1 MSIQAKEELVNRF
14 EEKVGEYLTGAHTK
28 KAVADLKETLGD
40 FDVETF
46 GSNYT
51 AVEDDILQA
60 FINAKTVEGRSQKT
74 INRYSY
80 ILEKFINAIGVPV
93 SKMTSEQIRAYLVA
107 EKDRGVSGRSLEG
120 LRQVLSSF
128 FGWSQKEGMLVKN
141 PMGNIG
147 AIKYKKEIKTPFSE
161 LELDLIKWHC
171 KDKRDRAIVYFL
183 EASGCRVGEVC
194 GLKRNSIDFQNRE
207 VKVLGKGNKERF
219 VPLTEL
225 AIATVQA
232 YLSSR
237 TDDYDGL
244 FVGQNGNLTEQGM
257 RSILKCIESRS
268 GVPNIHPHRFR
279 RTLATKLIDRGM
291 SIQEVAYILG
301 HSNINTTMTYVFV
314 DKTNVKNAYD
324 KYA

>member
-1 MSIQAKEELVNRF
+1 MSIQAKEELVSQF

-28 KAVADLKETLGD
+28 KALADLKDTLAG
-40 FDVETF
+40 FDVETI
-46 GSNYT
+46 GGNYV
-51 AVEDDILQA
+51 AADDDILQA
-60 FINAKTVEGRSQKT
+60 FINAKKVEGRSDKT

-80 ILEKFINAIGVPV
+80 ILEKFINAVGTPAN
-93 SKMTSEQIRAYLVA
+93 KMTSDQIRAYFVM
-107 EKDRGVSGRSLEG
+107 EKERGLSGRSLEG

-128 FGWSQKEGMLVKN
+128 FGWSQKEGMIPKN

-147 AIKYKKEIKTPFSE
+147 AIKYKKQIKIPFSE
-161 LELDLIKWHC
+161 LELDTIKSHC
-171 KDKRDRAIVYFL
+171 ETKRDKAIVYFL

-194 GLKRNSIDFQNRE
+194 GLKRDSIDFQNRE
-207 VKVLGKGNKERF
+207 VKVLGKGNKERY

-225 AIATVQA
+225 ATATVKK
-232 YLSSR
+232 YLDSR

-244 FVGQNGNLTEQGM
+244 FVGLQGNLTEQAV
-257 RSILKCIESRS
+257 RFFLKGLEEKC

-301 HSNINTTMTYVFV
+301 HANINTTMTYVYV
-314 DKTNVKNAYD
+314 DKINVKNAYD